1 MRDVQIKA
9 KLKIEW
15 KINSIEWKINWQKI
29 KQKYSPSI
37 RNANILLAINVKS
50 EGVKINIP
58 NIEPKAAIFQT
69 FHITD
74 EERES
79 KILLK
84 FVIKGWGYLNW
95 FIETERKLH
104 SKVTTMT
111 NQINNKQM
119 GNWSRFFN
127 AAKSLR
133 QKLFV
138 RFCLYL
144 ILSFDLPNF

>member
-37 RNANILLAINVKS
+37 RNANILLAISVKS

-74 EERES
+74 EERERV
-79 KILLK
+79 K
-84 FVIKGWGYLNW
+84 
-95 FIETERKLH
+95 
-104 SKVTTMT
+104 
-111 NQINNKQM
+111 
-119 GNWSRFFN
+119 
-127 AAKSLR
+127 
-133 QKLFV
+133 
-138 RFCLYL
+138 FCLNL
-144 ILSFDLPNF
+144 WSKGEVIWTGL